1 MPIDKNLV
9 HRPSGKRALILISND
24 DGVYSEG
31 LRVLARRVKQIGR
44 VVIVAPDQE
53 RSAASHAL
61 TLHRPLRVK
70 KISQDV
76 YAVDGTPTDCINLG
90 INEILKQKP
99 DIIIS
104 GINHGA
110 NLGDDVHYSGTV
122 SAALEGGI
130 MGVPSIAISVVAR
143 ERFRFETAAE
153 FAVKLIKIVLSGGL
167 PAGVILNVNV
177 PNLPLQQIK
186 GCDVTTQGKRN
197 YGNIIVEK
205 IDPRG
210 KKYYWIGGDEA
221 GFDDIKGTDCTAVA
235 LGKISI
241 TPLRVNMTDKTAFN
255 IVRKWKLNATRRKRS

>member
-1 MPIDKNLV
+1 MPIDSNLV
-9 HRPSGKRALILISND
+9 VSPRGKRPLILISND

-31 LRVLARRVKQIGR
+31 LRVLARRLKQIGR
-44 VVIVAPDQE
+44 IVIVAPDQE

-153 FAVKLIKIVLSGGL
+153 FAVKIVKKILKDGL
-167 PAGVILNVNV
+167 PHGIILNVNV
-177 PNLPLQQIK
+177 PNIPTTSIK
-186 GCDVTTQGKRN
+186 GYEITSQGKRN

-205 IDPRG
+205 FDPRG
-210 KKYYWIGGDEA
+210 RKYYWIGGDET
-221 GFDDIKGTDCTAVA
+221 GFEDIPNTDCNAVMEN
-235 LGKISI
+235 KISI
-241 TPLRVNMTDKTAFN
+241 TPLRVNMTDKSS
-255 IVRKWKLNATRRKRS
+255 VSLLKKWKLDDKSRKRS